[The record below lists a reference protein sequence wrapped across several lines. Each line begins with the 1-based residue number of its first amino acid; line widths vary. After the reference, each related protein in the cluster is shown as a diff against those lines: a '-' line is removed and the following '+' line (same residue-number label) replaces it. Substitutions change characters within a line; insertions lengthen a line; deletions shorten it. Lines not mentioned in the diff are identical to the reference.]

1 MRPVEAHLLRL
12 LSHMPLLDRLE
23 AVAVSG
29 WSRGAVYQAV
39 ESLEREGLAV
49 SVPHTSELTPA
60 TRRYCL
66 TDMGLRRLA
75 REEGV
80 RVDALLRSR
89 PVSNQ
94 WRRLLMER
102 LDAVAVVYR
111 LASAI
116 STLAHPLRFRW
127 YRAMPMD
134 AAVALPDGRVIAVVR
149 QGPATDRTGFSKRL
163 WRLREGTQPAASLL
177 LMPDEARLRHAR
189 RLLAGAPSI
198 AYVALERA
206 AASAGAGASVW
217 RTPSG
222 AALLDLRTVLDHT
235 GPRGPWPDEVSPAQA
250 SLPADLDGEAGENWT
265 LPALLKPAEKR
276 ALDLIADWPWL
287 TPADLGAVMGLKRSR
302 LSEIVGRLTALD
314 LALDSRVAGRRR
326 LAVTDRGLAA
336 LARRDR
342 ASVGGARKRWSAAPI
357 DPEAP
362 VEWRN
367 VLGRRSRQLL
377 RNVEHTAAVHGF
389 IAALARQAR
398 SRSREVVQLDPP
410 RRASRYFRYAD
421 RLRSIHPDAFGVLRR
436 GDALWPF
443 FLEWERRAV
452 RPVTMAARLAPYL
465 RYYSSHRPTDDHG
478 ARPEVLVVF
487 DDDIAQTHFLRIAQ
501 EEMARAGVQVPL
513 LVSHRELVEREG
525 PLGRAWLAPGVPE
538 PAHAFRSR

>member
-1 MRPVEAHLLRL
+1 MRPVEANLLRL

-29 WSRGAVYQAV
+29 WSRGAVYRAV
-39 ESLEREGLAV
+39 ESLEREGLAA
-49 SVPHTSELTPA
+49 SVPHASELTPA
-60 TRRYCL
+60 TRRYWL
-66 TDMGLRRLA
+66 TADGLRRLA
-75 REEGV
+75 REEGAA
-80 RVDALLRSR
+80 VDGLLRSR

-102 LDAVAVVYR
+102 LDAVAAVYR
-111 LASAI
+111 VASAV
-116 STLAHPLRFRW
+116 STLAHPIRFRW
-127 YRAMPMD
+127 FRAMPMD
-134 AAVALPDGRVIAVVR
+134 ASVALPDGRVIAVVR

-163 WRLREGTQPAASLL
+163 WRLREGTQPAATLL
-177 LMPDEARLRHAR
+177 LMPDEVRLRHAR
-189 RLLAGAPSI
+189 RLLAVAPSI
-198 AYVALERA
+198 AYLALERD
-206 AASAGAGASVW
+206 AASAGAGASLW

-235 GPRGPWPDEVSPAQA
+235 GPRGPWPDEEPPARA
-250 SLPADLDGEAGENWT
+250 SLPTDLDGEAGEDWM
-265 LPALLKPAEKR
+265 LPTMLKPVEKR
-276 ALDLIADWPWL
+276 ALDLLSDWPWL
-287 TPADLGAVMGLKRSR
+287 THAHLGALMGLKRSR
-302 LSEIVGRLTALD
+302 LSEIVGRLTVLD
-314 LALDSRVAGRRR
+314 LALVAAVEGRRR

-342 ASVGGARKRWSAAPI
+342 ASVGAAKRRWSVAPI
-357 DPEAP
+357 DADAP

-367 VLGRRSRQLL
+367 VSGRRSRQLL
-377 RNVEHTAAVHGF
+377 RNVEHTSAVHGF

-398 SRSREVVQLDPP
+398 SRSRKIVQLDPP

-421 RLRSIHPDAFGVLRR
+421 RLHSIHPDAFGVLRR
-436 GDALWPF
+436 GDALWSF

-478 ARPEVLVVF
+478 ARPDVLVVF
-487 DDDIAQTHFLRIAQ
+487 DDDIAQTHFLRIAR
-501 EEMARAGVQVPL
+501 EEMARAGVEVPL